1 MTSNTDRN
9 SRPALAAL
17 LCLSCVTGAVPLVAP
32 IAGCA
37 GTSIAVKERLG
48 YAKREQLVDE
58 VKEARDEQ
66 HQAKAQFATTLEEF
80 KALTGY
86 DGGELE
92 KAYNKLKKQLD
103 RSRSQADDVRGK
115 IKSVERI
122 ATAMFREWEQ
132 ELTAYQS
139 DTLRTASAEQLQL
152 TRTRYNQLLDAMKSA
167 ESRMDPVL
175 GAFNDQ
181 VLFLK
186 HNLNARAIASL
197 ESTVTELEGEIARLI
212 DEMNASID
220 EANAF
225 IEGMSGA

>member
-1 MTSNTDRN
+1 MPTRIA
-9 SRPALAAL
+9 RPLAAL
-17 LCLSCVTGAVPLVAP
+17 ICLTAAVFPLV
-32 IAGCA
+32 GCA
-37 GTSIAVKERLG
+37 STSMAVKEKFG

-58 VKEARDEQ
+58 VKDARDEQ
-66 HQAKAQFATTLEEF
+66 QQAKNQFASTLEEF
-80 KALTGY
+80 KALTGFE
-86 DGGELE
+86 GGDLE
-92 KAYNKLKKQLD
+92 KKYNTLNKQLD

-132 ELTAYQS
+132 ELTQYSS

-152 TRTRYNQLLDAMKSA
+152 TRSRYNQLLDAMKSA

-175 GAFNDQ
+175 AAFNDQ

-197 ESTVTELEGEIARLI
+197 ESTVTELEGEITRLI
-212 DEMNASID
+212 DEMNISID